1 MREADMM
8 DRLYMKRAVA
18 LAKRG
23 EGWVSPNPMVGAVI
37 VKNDQIIGEGYHK
50 KYGENHAE
58 INAIN
63 NASQSIEDA
72 TFYITLEPCTHY
84 GKTPPCVDR
93 VIASKPARVVVG
105 VSDPNPV
112 VSGKGLRI
120 LKDNGIETTVDVMKE
135 ECIKLNERYFK
146 FTTTGVPF
154 VTLKYAQTFDG
165 RIASATGHSK
175 WISSN
180 ASLKYAHKLRSHHDA
195 VMVGIGTVL
204 ADDPDLTLRLAKGKN
219 PVRVVIDPHLKI
231 HRDARMLS
239 NQEDSK
245 TIVIYGTQY
254 NKDKLSHLKEI
265 GIETIMIPEQNEN
278 RINLK
283 ACLTNL
289 GERGISSILVEGGSR
304 IITSFMKERLV
315 DKLIAITA
323 PKILGQGV
331 DAIGNLDILRVD
343 NSIRLDI
350 VKISRKG
357 VDIIIEATL
366 EK

>member
-1 MREADMM
+1 MTDA
-8 DRLYMKRAVA
+8 LYMKKA
-18 LAKRG
+18 LALARKG
-23 EGWVSPNPMVGAVI
+23 GGWTSPNPMVGAVI
-37 VKNDQIIGEGYHK
+37 VKDGKIIGKGYHRR
-50 KYGENHAE
+50 YGENHAE
-58 INAIN
+58 IDAIN
-63 NASQSIEDA
+63 NASHSIEGA

-84 GKTPPCVDR
+84 GKTPPCVEKI
-93 VIASKPARVVVG
+93 VELKPSRVVIG
-105 VSDPNPV
+105 ATDPNPV
-112 VSGKGLRI
+112 VSGKGIEI
-120 LKDNGIETTVDVMKE
+120 LKSSGIETRTGVLEE

-146 FTTTGVPF
+146 FITTGIPF

-165 RIASATGHSK
+165 RIASATGHST
-175 WISSN
+175 WISSD
-180 ASLKYAHKLRSHHDA
+180 ASLTFAHKLRSYHDA

-219 PVRVVIDPHLKI
+219 PVRVVVDPHLKI
-231 HRDARMLS
+231 PADARILR
-239 NQEDSK
+239 NQGDSR
-245 TIVIYGTQY
+245 TIVISGTRY
-254 NKDKLSHLKEI
+254 NKDKLSHLRDM
-265 GIETIMIPEQNEN
+265 GIETMTIPEHGEN
-278 RINLK
+278 RIHLK
-283 ACLTNL
+283 SCLTRL

-323 PKILGQGV
+323 PKIMGQGV
-331 DAIGNLDILRVD
+331 EAVGNLDILRVD